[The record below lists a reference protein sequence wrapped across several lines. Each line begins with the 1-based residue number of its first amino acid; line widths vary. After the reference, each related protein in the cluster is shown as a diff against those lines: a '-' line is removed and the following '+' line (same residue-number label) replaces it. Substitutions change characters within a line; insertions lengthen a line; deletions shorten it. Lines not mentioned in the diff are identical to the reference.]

1 MLKFSHSGSLGLKVF
16 FSIDYVDMLAFK
28 TKIRYIP
35 ISIHFC
41 YIRQVHLCQN
51 AWKDI
56 LWLIWTS
63 TVSLS
68 LEVNFFQIFQ
78 FQNYLFYFSKK
89 IGYNG
94 GHHEEGYSSDL
105 YMLQCANHNC
115 QWSYLN
121 QRLSVGRAYAAAIA
135 LPDSYAQCG

>member
-1 MLKFSHSGSLGLKVF
+1 MPKRLEGHSMVNMDEYSLVVIGGKFF
-16 FSIDYVDMLAFK
+16 QN
-28 TKIRYIP
+28 
-35 ISIHFC
+35 ISISK
-41 YIRQVHLCQN
+41 L
-51 AWKDI
+51 
-56 LWLIWTS
+56 
-63 TVSLS
+63 LS
-68 LEVNFFQIFQ
+68 
-78 FQNYLFYFSKK
+78 YFSKK

-105 YMLQCANHNC
+105 YMLRCANHNC